1 MNTTLTPDDRDK
13 VRREMNDA
21 LDACLAD
28 NPRMVGYLLVDITQ
42 DNRPGKAAGFVGR
55 ASPPEIMAA
64 LLSQALEIGKAL
76 GISPLLMIAALNFG
90 ADILNEDK
98 EARQ

>member
-42 DNRPGKAAGFVGR
+42 GNRSGKAAGFVGR